1 MRKKKPTKSQE
12 NETKV
17 IKLVKQANGL
27 IEARYNFSIWEMR
40 LFKTM
45 VSLIKPSDQ
54 EFKKTIV
61 PIKDILDE
69 YEMGNSGFAYGLVKE
84 AYKNLKKRFVYVPY
98 INETGQ
104 KRLQIMPLFTLI
116 DIPLEIRDV
125 KDSYVILKFN
135 DDLQPFL
142 LQVQNRYTLY
152 DPIILKNIDSSYTV
166 RIYELLKEY
175 EFRGEAKIELE
186 EFREMIGTKEYD
198 EDFNIIKD
206 TFKVWQDLKRYVI
219 IPAHKD
225 INSKTDICFEY
236 EPIFEKRVGKGRKAI
251 TGIYFKDIKPNPNRQ
266 ENTLELA
273 NKKINNTLFDSDSF
287 EAKDDDFQEIYSL
300 VNKYVSKSNV
310 KKWLKEVPKEQIL
323 KGIQFSIN
331 YIQAGNQVNNIG
343 GLIRN
348 MIYTPNIIDPVQ
360 VEKQKKQ
367 TIKAKKE
374 QEQQLQEQTKQKEAE
389 TQKIKLE
396 YEQAKKQTLK
406 VLFESQPNLASDF
419 LQTLRAERAKEQH
432 EFIVEIA
439 HDNYKTNIPNIIP
452 NSKEEILHNYELGGS
467 FGAYLLDWIEKRFPE
482 YQLMK

>member
-1 MRKKKPTKSQE
+1 MRKKKPNKSEE
-12 NETKV
+12 NEAKV

-45 VSLIKPSDQ
+45 VSLIKPADQ

-61 PIKDILDE
+61 PIKEILDE

-135 DDLQPFL
+135 DDLKPFL

-166 RIYELLKEY
+166 RVYELLKEY
-175 EFRGEAKIELE
+175 EFRGEAKIELD

-219 IPAHKD
+219 IPAHAD
-225 INSKTDICFEY
+225 INLKTDICFEY

-251 TGIYFKDIKPNPNRQ
+251 VGIYFKDIKPNPNRK
-266 ENTLELA
+266 ENTLHLA
-273 NKKINNTLFDSDSF
+273 NKKRNNTLFDDVAF
-287 EAKDDDFQEIYSL
+287 EVIDDDFQEIYPL
-300 VNKYVSKSNV
+300 VSNYVSESNV
-310 KKWLKEVPKEQIL
+310 RKWLKEVPKEQIL
-323 KGIQFSIN
+323 KGIQFAEN
-331 YIQAGNQVNNIG
+331 YIQAGNQVKSIG
-343 GLIRN
+343 GLLRT
-348 MIYTPNIIDPVQ
+348 MVYTPNIIDPVQ
-360 VEKQKKQ
+360 EEKQKKQ
-367 TIKAKKE
+367 TSKAKKE
-374 QEQQLQEQTKQKEAE
+374 QEQKLREQEKHKEAE
-389 TQKIKLE
+389 VQKVKQDYEQAKTQKIKE
-396 YEQAKKQTLK
+396 
-406 VLFESQPNLASDF
+406 LFESQPSLAQEF
-419 LQTLRAERAKEQH
+419 LQELKTESEGEKPTFLAEFAYN
-432 EFIVEIA
+432 
-439 HDNYKTNIPNIIP
+439 NYKTNLPNIAP
-452 NSKEEILHNYELGGS
+452 NSNEEIFYNYQIGGS
-467 FGAYLLDWIEKRFPE
+467 FGAYLLDWIEKKFPE

>member
-84 AYKNLKKRFVYVPY
+84 AYKNLKKRFVFVPY

-219 IPAHKD
+219 IPAHND

-236 EPIFEKRVGKGRKAI
+236 EPIYEKRVGKGRKAI
-251 TGIYFKDIKPNPNRQ
+251 TGIYFKDIKPNPNRE
-266 ENTLELA
+266 ENTLKLA

-287 EAKDDDFQEIYSL
+287 KVNDDDFQEIYSL
-300 VNKYVSKSNV
+300 VNQYVSKSNV

-367 TIKAKKE
+367 TLKAKRE
-374 QEQQLQEQTKQKEAE
+374 QEQQLREQTKQKEAE

-406 VLFESQPNLASDF
+406 ELFESQPNLASDF
-419 LQTLRAERAKEQH
+419 LQALRTERAEAKH

-439 HDNYKTNIPNIIP
+439 HDNYKSNIPGIIP